1 MYELA
6 FRISRGAG
14 TFSYTRVVTIMP
26 RYVLINHSPFDLE
39 VTQSGLHLS
48 TEQDDW
54 LQLPGCAADDLE
66 QGDLRE
72 HATCGARQIVW
83 HWPSARLKRTLRL
96 RVAGGG
102 WLPSASISLHGEP
115 GAPRVAARPTYGCSP
130 THLRLQPGPPTVAG
144 EPGEMM
150 DMVKSRPEHDA
161 AQAGQVEPASGSLFT
176 KAELASGCLFSVEQE
191 EHDGVR
197 FVKIYRGRREDM
209 LYILQNEL
217 HADPATYAGPL
228 LVSQVGELSRRGRR
242 EEMPEDLLRARRPA
256 VTVCDRGCNSI

>member
-1 MYELA
+1 
-6 FRISRGAG
+6 
-14 TFSYTRVVTIMP
+14 
-26 RYVLINHSPFDLE
+26 
-39 VTQSGLHLS
+39 
-48 TEQDDW
+48 
-54 LQLPGCAADDLE
+54 
-66 QGDLRE
+66 
-72 HATCGARQIVW
+72 
-83 HWPSARLKRTLRL
+83 
-96 RVAGGG
+96 
-102 WLPSASISLHGEP
+102 
-115 GAPRVAARPTYGCSP
+115 
-130 THLRLQPGPPTVAG
+130 
-144 EPGEMM
+144 MM

-197 FVKIYRGRREDM
+197 FVKLYRGRREDM

-256 VTVCDRGCNSI
+256 VTVSV